1 MSIRSFSRRKLFAV
15 IALLGAS
22 IGTVAI
28 TGNNPVLAVSG
39 TGGLISMGNG
49 GQCNAATAID
59 ANSANWNW
67 TKPTLEYSTDGTNFT
82 SAAGTNFGL
91 KLCRDVGSSAGGM
104 VQAYWFI
111 IMRADGN
118 DDMAGMPG
126 IENTT
131 FRVNIPLKSGDYTTR
146 LTGYSE
152 VVSLSEANNVATVVT
167 KASGL
172 AKVNWQGLTSFLTA
186 HPECA
191 GSTEQTWNQCKITK
205 ADRDIQYMV
214 IQHLEYSTTA
224 LTSFQQVYKGT
235 WIGANVNGYNMNLNC
250 GSIGSDSSSGNN
262 AGNYNGNNDGGANAS
277 STRSLEVSVSGTPHL
292 RADGVTINTGKLTAF
307 IPGEVASKC
316 FSDGTATLETI
327 AKALSVTR
335 TESSENGGVA
345 QNLTA
350 GTAFTAEAVTTPVA
364 GILIKVPTMTFS
376 NPTYKVSSALA
387 PSSSS
392 TTSMKS
398 LKKGARSLL
407 TSLIKPT
414 SGAKVKWSVSG
425 GCKISGLKLLAPS
438 KTATCKL
445 VLKQTITKTTSGKKT
460 TSTTSKSVTI
470 KVS

>member
-1 MSIRSFSRRKLFAV
+1 MLRGVNMFIRTFTRRKLVALV
-15 IALLGAS
+15 ALLATS
-22 IGTVAI
+22 VTTVVI
-28 TGNNPVLAVSG
+28 TGNSPVHAVSG
-39 TGGLISMGNG
+39 TGGLISMGSG

-59 ANSANWNW
+59 ANSSNWSW
-67 TKPTLEYSTDGTNFT
+67 TKPTLEYSTDGATFT
-82 SAAGTNFGL
+82 SAAGTNYGL

-104 VQAYWFI
+104 IQAYWFI

-118 DDMAGMPG
+118 DDMAGLPG

-131 FRVNIPLKSGDYTTR
+131 FRVNIPLKSGDNTTR

-152 VVSLSEANNVATVVT
+152 VISLSETNNVATVVT

-172 AKVNWQGLTSFLTA
+172 AKVNWQGLSSFLAA

-191 GSTEQTWNQCKITK
+191 GSTEQTWNQCKISK

-250 GSIGSDSSSGNN
+250 GSIGSDSSNS
-262 AGNYNGNNDGGANAS
+262 GNYNGGENAS
-277 STRSLEVSVSGTPHL
+277 ATRSLEVSVNGTPHF
-292 RADGVTINTGKLTAF
+292 RSDGVTVNTGKLTAF

-316 FSDGTATLETI
+316 FSDGTTTLDTI
-327 AKALSVTR
+327 AKALTMTR
-335 TESSENGGVA
+335 TESSENGGAA
-345 QNLTA
+345 QSLTA
-350 GTAFTAEAVTTPVA
+350 GTTFTTEAVTSPVA
-364 GILIKVPTMTFS
+364 GILVKVPTMTFS
-376 NPTYKVSSALA
+376 NPTYKVSSTLT
-387 PSSSS
+387 SSSS
-392 TTSMKS
+392 TSAKTLAKGKS
-398 LKKGARSLL
+398 SSL

-414 SGAKVKWSVSG
+414 RGAKLKWSTSG
-425 GCKISGLKLLAPS
+425 GCKISGSKLVAPS

-445 VLKQTITKTTSGKKT
+445 VLKQTITKTVKGKKT
-460 TSTTSKSVTI
+460 TSTSTKSVTI